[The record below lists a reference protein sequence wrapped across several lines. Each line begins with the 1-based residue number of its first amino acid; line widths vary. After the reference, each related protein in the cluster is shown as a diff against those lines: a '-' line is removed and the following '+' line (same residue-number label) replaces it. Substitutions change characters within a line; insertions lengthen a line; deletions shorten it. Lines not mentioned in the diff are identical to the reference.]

1 MIRPPPVRSE
11 FTGLREPEKKC
22 VRMKVRRGIIR
33 AVFCR
38 SRRLPHLRHL
48 WDPPGGA
55 ESESAKR
62 DATVRDNSEGQ
73 RATAPVP
80 AARAPH
86 LHREPPAAR
95 REAGANREER
105 ERSDREERDRT
116 GRREREIRQ
125 GGDPARPRRSC
136 LSRGPGQPHPGA
148 ACRPGASRLS
158 PPPSLGCPGRGALV
172 PGFLAVLPKEK
183 LHLAT
188 DSLQQVLNSTGL

>member
-33 AVFCR
+33 AVSCR

-86 LHREPPAAR
+86 LHREPPAAQ
-95 REAGANREER
+95 REAGANREET
-105 ERSDREERDRT
+105 ERDPT
-116 GRREREIRQ
+116 GRRS
-125 GGDPARPRRSC
+125 RSAPP
-136 LSRGPGQPHPGA
+136 LLPQPGA
-148 ACRPGASRLS
+148 GPAPPRGRLQAGSLPAFSSSIPGMPWEGGISAWF
-158 PPPSLGCPGRGALV
+158 PSCSSKRKTTFGDKQSSAGA
-172 PGFLAVLPKEK
+172 
-183 LHLAT
+183 
-188 DSLQQVLNSTGL
+188 Q